1 MWQTFRPNFR
11 STVPDLVVRPHVV
24 YGWLYALKQLNPLYK
39 DIVIVDDENTRAA
52 LLNITN
58 ELINN
63 TTVMEHDALINIE
76 KQVQSATA
84 SYGVNESI
92 SFSCPSV
99 EAEIL
104 NLNND

>member
-1 MWQTFRPNFR
+1 
-11 STVPDLVVRPHVV
+11 
-24 YGWLYALKQLNPLYK
+24 
-39 DIVIVDDENTRAA
+39 
-52 LLNITN
+52 
-58 ELINN
+58 
-63 TTVMEHDALINIE
+63 MEHDALINIE

-104 NLNND
+104 NLNNDWYYYNYPFASK

>member
-1 MWQTFRPNFR
+1 
-11 STVPDLVVRPHVV
+11 
-24 YGWLYALKQLNPLYK
+24 
-39 DIVIVDDENTRAA
+39 
-52 LLNITN
+52 
-58 ELINN
+58 
-63 TTVMEHDALINIE
+63 MEHDALINIE

-84 SYGVNESI
+84 SYGVNEST